1 MKKNILMLA
10 ALLGAFLWTG
20 CQPLDD
26 VQADSGLEP
35 QSGSF
40 ILTVNAVKGVDTKAL
55 ALTNENNTLIP
66 CWDGSEVVKVSKKE
80 SNDPIGT
87 LSATPQGNDTYKTS
101 ATLSGT
107 ISGTLTEGNELTL
120 VIFPGT
126 SWSYSEQTG
135 DGASLSDYDYATAS
149 VIVNTIAGTTV
160 TTTADATFVNEQC
173 VWRFGFKV
181 GETAISV
188 KRFSV
193 ASDHDMLVQSRNW
206 DGSAWSSTFGTLSV
220 TPAAATN
227 NLLYLAVR
235 NENTDTSQ
243 EDILSLYVLRDSDN
257 ALYTGTQTLSASK
270 LGNGKFLSAP
280 EVYVTKSNL
289 SQSGQVSEVW

>member
-1 MKKNILMLA
+1 MKKNILILA
-10 ALLGAFLWTG
+10 ALLGAFIWTG
-20 CQPLDD
+20 CQTLVDE
-26 VQADSGLEP
+26 QTISER
-35 QSGSF
+35 QSQTGSF
-40 ILTVNAVKGVDTKAL
+40 TLIVNAVKGADTKAL

-66 CWDGSEVVKVSKKE
+66 YWDGTEVVKVYKKE
-80 SNDPIGT
+80 SDDPIGT

-107 ISGTLTEGNELTL
+107 ISGTLTERDELTL

-135 DGASLSDYDYATAS
+135 DGASLSGYDYATAR
-149 VIVNTIAGTTV
+149 VKVDAINGTQV
-160 TTTADATFVNEQC
+160 TTTADATFVNEQS

-181 GETAISV
+181 GETTISV
-188 KRFSV
+188 KQFSV
-193 ASDHDMLVQSRNW
+193 ASDHGKLAQTRSWNGSNW
-206 DGSAWSSTFGTLSV
+206 TSAYGTLSV

-227 NLLYLAVR
+227 QPLYLAVR
-235 NENTDTSQ
+235 NENTETSGN
-243 EDILSLYVLRDSDN
+243 DILSFYVFRGDDN
-257 ALYTGTQTLSASK
+257 ALYTGTQTLSGDK

-280 EVYVTKSNL
+280 AVSVTKSDL